1 MSVSAVIDLVISLAA
16 STLRIS
22 TPIALAAT
30 GETYSERAGIVNLGL
45 EGQLLI
51 GAFAAVLGSHYTG
64 SPYVGMLL
72 AMAAGLA
79 AGWLHVLFVLR
90 FRANQIVMGVGMNIF
105 ALGLTTIGLQ
115 TIWGNR
121 GKSDSVT
128 GFPPIDLGWL
138 DSIPLIGPILNG
150 HTLIVYLMLLIAGL
164 SWYVLF
170 RTKIGLRLRVV
181 GENPRAAD
189 SVGINIDRI
198 KFWAVCVGGMLS
210 GLGGAYI
217 SLSDLSLFS
226 RNMSAGRGYIA
237 LAACILGNWNP
248 LGALGGAMIFGFL
261 GALQI
266 RLQATKFP
274 TQFIQMIPYVLV
286 IVIVAGVVR
295 RVRPPGAVG
304 EIYEHG
310 A

>member
-1 MSVSAVIDLVISLAA
+1 VIDLVISLAA